1 MPKGPFLYW
10 SKNGT
15 GPNAWLTMLR
25 DHYALL
31 SATYLQKG
39 KKREADLFTQ
49 VAEEFAKL
57 QKEALDAQS
66 KSTSE

>member
-15 GPNAWLTMLR
+15 GPNAWLKMLGE
-25 DHYALL
+25 HYTLL

-39 KKREADLFTQ
+39 KKREAELFTQ
-49 VAEEFAKL
+49 VADEFAKI

-66 KSTSE
+66 QD